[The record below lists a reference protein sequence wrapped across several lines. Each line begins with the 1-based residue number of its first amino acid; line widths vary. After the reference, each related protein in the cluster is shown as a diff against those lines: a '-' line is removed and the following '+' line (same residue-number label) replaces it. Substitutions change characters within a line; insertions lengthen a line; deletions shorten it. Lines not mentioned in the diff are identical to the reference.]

1 MNLERLTQFLIEL
14 QFSNSKVWFDA
25 HRPEYQ
31 VLKLEF
37 IELVTRLIAGIATF
51 DSSVKGVIAKD
62 TLFRINRDIRY
73 SHNKSPYKTH
83 FSAAI
88 AANGRH
94 SSLPIYYLQLGIEE
108 SFVAGGIYLPEPPQL
123 LQLRHYMMQ
132 HPKKAE
138 ALLKN
143 KILLEQFEGLDT
155 EHILTRFPKG
165 FPEGSSLLKYK
176 SFTVSQNFD
185 ALALTSSEL
194 EEFLLSS
201 YKKML
206 PLHKWL
212 REALTFLE

>member
-1 MNLERLTQFLIEL
+1 MNCERLTQFLIEL
-14 QFSNSKVWFDA
+14 QFSNSKVWFDT

-31 VLKLEF
+31 ILKLEF
-37 IELVTRLIAGIATF
+37 IELMTRLITEITKF

-73 SHNKSPYKTH
+73 SHNKNPYKTH

-88 AANGRH
+88 ASNGRH

-108 SFVAGGIYLPEPPQL
+108 SVVAGGIYLPEPPQL
-123 LQLRHYMMQ
+123 AALRRYIMQ

-143 KILLEQFEGLDT
+143 KVLLEQFSGLDT
-155 EHILTRFPKG
+155 QHMLSRFPKG
-165 FPEGSSLLKYK
+165 FSEGSSLLKYK

-185 ALALTSSEL
+185 AFALNSSDL
-194 EEFLLSS
+194 EAFIISS
-201 YKKML
+201 FKKMQ

-212 REALTFLE
+212 REALTFFE

>member
-1 MNLERLTQFLIEL
+1 MNVERLTQFLIEL

-31 VLKLEF
+31 ILKLEF
-37 IELVTRLIAGIATF
+37 IELVTRLITEITKF

-73 SHNKSPYKTH
+73 SHNKNPYKTH

-88 AANGRH
+88 ASNGRH

-108 SFVAGGIYLPEPPQL
+108 SVVAGGIYLPEPPQL
-123 LQLRHYMMQ
+123 AALRRYIMQ
-132 HPKKAE
+132 HPQKAE

-143 KILLEQFEGLDT
+143 KVLLEQFSGLDIQ
-155 EHILTRFPKG
+155 HILSRFPKG

-176 SFTVSQNFD
+176 SFTVSQTFD
-185 ALALTSSEL
+185 ALALNPSEL
-194 EEFLLSS
+194 EAFIISS
-201 YKKML
+201 FKKMQ

-212 REALTFLE
+212 RQALTFLA

>member
-31 VLKLEF
+31 ILKLEF
-37 IELVTRLIAGIATF
+37 IELMTALIAEITKFDPSIKGIT
-51 DSSVKGVIAKD
+51 AKD
-62 TLFRINRDIRY
+62 TLFRINRDARF
-73 SHNKSPYKTH
+73 SHNKNPYKTH

-88 AANGRH
+88 ASGGRH
-94 SSLPIYYLQLGIEE
+94 SNYPIYYLQLGIEE
-108 SFVAGGIYLPEPPQL
+108 SVVAGGIYLPETEQL
-123 LQLRHYMMQ
+123 ATLRRYMAQ
-132 HPKKAE
+132 HPKKANE
-138 ALLKN
+138 LLNN
-143 KILLEQFEGLDT
+143 KTLLEQFEGLDT

-165 FPEGSSLLKYK
+165 YTEGSDLLKYK

-185 ALALTSSEL
+185 ALAIGSSDL
-194 EEFLLSS
+194 EEFVLSS
-201 YKKML
+201 YQKML